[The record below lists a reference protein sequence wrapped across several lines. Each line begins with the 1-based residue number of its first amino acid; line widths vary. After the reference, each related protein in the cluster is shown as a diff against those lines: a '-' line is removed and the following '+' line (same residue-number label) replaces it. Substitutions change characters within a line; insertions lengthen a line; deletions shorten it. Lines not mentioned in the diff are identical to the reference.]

1 MLPTLA
7 LVQSCS
13 RIDASETVHNCPLWL
28 LSLHVCAVGRRMAT
42 SHPVRTLVGFSLLLW
57 TVGLGTLLVCLRGG
71 LDAFSRAWRLPPV
84 AEEHQHAVSA
94 LVAVGA
100 VQLVILAYVVHAWRE
115 PASSEAKGKQRKKG
129 E

>member
-1 MLPTLA
+1 
-7 LVQSCS
+7 
-13 RIDASETVHNCPLWL
+13 
-28 LSLHVCAVGRRMAT
+28 MAT

-57 TVGLGTLLVCLRGG
+57 SFGLGTLLVCLRGG
-71 LDAFSRAWRLPPV
+71 LDAFSRAFSLPRV

-94 LVAVGA
+94 LVAVGS

-115 PASSEAKGKQRKKG
+115 PASSEAQGKQRKKG